1 MEHYINAFKKY
12 AVFAGRATRTEY
24 WMFILFNFLA
34 QIILSLISLIPFLVI
49 LKLIYSLAIIIPTL
63 SITCRRLHD
72 INRSGWWQLLP
83 AICLGLLIIFAVS
96 AGTTLMMYPSYNG
109 SGLLVAMGVVG
120 LVALVSG
127 IVLFVFM
134 CLDSTPGVNRFGLNP
149 KGIGNPEPAIAAAG
163 NVDTAAVD
171 ATATTEEPQEVN
183 KNF

>member
-34 QIILSLISLIPFLVI
+34 QLVLSIISLIPFLVI
-49 LKLIYSLAIIIPTL
+49 LKIIYSLAVIIPTL
-63 SITCRRLHD
+63 AITCRRLHD

-83 AICLGLLIIFAVS
+83 GVSLALFAIIAISTGISTAYYSHPGIGMLMAFGIFA
-96 AGTTLMMYPSYNG
+96 
-109 SGLLVAMGVVG
+109 LL
-120 LVALVSG
+120 ALVSC
-127 IVLFVFM
+127 ILLFVFM

-149 KGIGNPEPAIAAAG
+149 KGIGNPESAIAATSSAD
-163 NVDTAAVD
+163 VAPVEAA
-171 ATATTEEPQEVN
+171 AATEEPQEVN